1 MIKPIYVL
9 KSEPIVDW
17 LNQRINKKYGTVR
30 FMAQE
35 LEVEPTW
42 LGNLVQGKYK
52 TIEIDKADGMICADG
67 STHLRELYPEIYDE
81 I

>member
-9 KSEPIVDW
+9 KSEPIVSW
-17 LNQRINKKYGTVR
+17 LNVRLSKYGTVT

-35 LEVEPTW
+35 LHVESTW
-42 LGNLVQGKYK
+42 LGNLIQGKYK

-67 STHLRELYPEIYDE
+67 TSHLRDLYPEIYDE